1 MFNEYIV
8 GINETINDISS
19 KFGVPISEIIR
30 INGNLDYNNLMP
42 GSSIKIPTGV
52 NENFNYYI
60 IKKGDSLYK
69 IANENNV
76 EVDMLAE
83 INGLDVYDYLY
94 PNQIIMVP
102 KRGVKLY
109 ITKEGDTLNNVLSM
123 TKSSLNS
130 LVNNNK
136 NMYLLPEQL
145 IIYSE

>member
-52 NENFNYYI
+52 NENFNYYR

-69 IANENNV
+69 IANENNI

-130 LVNNNK
+130 LVNDNK

-145 IIYSE
+145 IIYRE